1 MRTNRRH
8 RPIAPSEG
16 IQMTSHA
23 ADNHRAYLE
32 RSLGAHAAYTLH
44 YHLVW
49 SVRARRPL
57 LQGAVASA
65 LGDHLLET
73 SARADITLLAV
84 HIEPEH
90 VHALLSL
97 RPEIAVASA
106 VQRLKGASSRRLRQA
121 FPHVRALHQEAL
133 WSTGYFVRSLG
144 EVSVAQAKAY
154 RDRRRAHHGAAGGD
168 AGDTGEGGAVRTAGT
183 RKHGTAEGGG
193 ER

>member
-1 MRTNRRH
+1 MLYADQYRYLEQWST
-8 RPIAPSEG
+8 E
-16 IQMTSHA
+16 MTSHA
-23 ADNHRAYLE
+23 ADHHRAYLE

-57 LQGAVASA
+57 LQGAVVSA
-65 LGDHLLET
+65 LRDHLLET
-73 SARADITLLAV
+73 SARADINLLAF

-97 RPEIAVASA
+97 RPDMAVAAA
-106 VQRLKGASSRRLRQA
+106 VQRLKGASSRQLRQV
-121 FPHVRALHQEAL
+121 FPHLHELHQDAL

-154 RDRRRAHHGAAGGD
+154 LDRQRAHHG
-168 AGDTGEGGAVRTAGT
+168 V
-183 RKHGTAEGGG
+183 
-193 ER
+193 